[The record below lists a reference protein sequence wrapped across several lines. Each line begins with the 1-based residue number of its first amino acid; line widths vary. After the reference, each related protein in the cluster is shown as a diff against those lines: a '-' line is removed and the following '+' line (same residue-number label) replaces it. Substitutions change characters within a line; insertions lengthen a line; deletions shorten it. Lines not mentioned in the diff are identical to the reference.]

1 MKVFYRKLDKY
12 LLVLTFLCFLASCS
26 SSKRIAYFQ
35 DLKPGES
42 ELFTSLSP
50 HYIKV
55 LPGDKITILIN
66 SREPQLA
73 ELFNLAITAK
83 AIGTTSNNSGI
94 LSYTVD
100 LGAINVNGKT
110 RKEIASLIK
119 KELISRELLKDPVV
133 TVEFAN
139 LCISVLGEVKTPG
152 RYSID
157 RDKVTLLDAIGM
169 AGDLTIYGKRDKVFV
184 LRENGGTRYSY
195 SVNLCSAEDLFSS
208 PAYYLQQ
215 NDIVYVE
222 PGNVRANQST
232 VNGNTI
238 RSTSFWISVT
248 SLIASL
254 ISIFL

>member
-1 MKVFYRKLDKY
+1 MGDDVHISACSVEVCKNKWRLEIWNIGHIAALTLCFSSEHVKKFILHHKIKKFLCLWRQFTVHFLSCRKNFLRCSDRRRISIREIDICINIRKLLHANTLSA
-12 LLVLTFLCFLASCS
+12 LLV
-26 SSKRIAYFQ
+26 
-35 DLKPGES
+35 
-42 ELFTSLSP
+42 
-50 HYIKV
+50 
-55 LPGDKITILIN
+55 
-66 SREPQLA
+66 
-73 ELFNLAITAK
+73 
-83 AIGTTSNNSGI
+83 
-94 LSYTVD
+94 
-100 LGAINVNGKT
+100 
-110 RKEIASLIK
+110 
-119 KELISRELLKDPVV
+119 
-133 TVEFAN
+133 EF
-139 LCISVLGEVKTPG
+139 I
-152 RYSID
+152 
-157 RDKVTLLDAIGM
+157 
-169 AGDLTIYGKRDKVFV
+169 GKRDKVFV

>member
-73 ELFNLAITAK
+73 ELF
-83 AIGTTSNNSGI
+83 
-94 LSYTVD
+94 
-100 LGAINVNGKT
+100 

-119 KELISRELLKDPVV
+119 EELISRELLKDPVV

>member
-1 MKVFYRKLDKY
+1 
-12 LLVLTFLCFLASCS
+12 
-26 SSKRIAYFQ
+26 
-35 DLKPGES
+35 
-42 ELFTSLSP
+42 
-50 HYIKV
+50 
-55 LPGDKITILIN
+55 
-66 SREPQLA
+66 
-73 ELFNLAITAK
+73 
-83 AIGTTSNNSGI
+83 
-94 LSYTVD
+94 
-100 LGAINVNGKT
+100 
-110 RKEIASLIK
+110 
-119 KELISRELLKDPVV
+119 
-133 TVEFAN
+133 
-139 LCISVLGEVKTPG
+139 VKTPG

>member
-83 AIGTTSNNSGI
+83 AIGTTSNNS
-94 LSYTVD
+94 
-100 LGAINVNGKT
+100 
-110 RKEIASLIK
+110 
-119 KELISRELLKDPVV
+119 
-133 TVEFAN
+133 F
-139 LCISVLGEVKTPG
+139 
-152 RYSID
+152 
-157 RDKVTLLDAIGM
+157 
-169 AGDLTIYGKRDKVFV
+169 IYG
-184 LRENGGTRYSY
+184 
-195 SVNLCSAEDLFSS
+195 
-208 PAYYLQQ
+208 
-215 NDIVYVE
+215 
-222 PGNVRANQST
+222 
-232 VNGNTI
+232 
-238 RSTSFWISVT
+238 
-248 SLIASL
+248 
-254 ISIFL
+254 